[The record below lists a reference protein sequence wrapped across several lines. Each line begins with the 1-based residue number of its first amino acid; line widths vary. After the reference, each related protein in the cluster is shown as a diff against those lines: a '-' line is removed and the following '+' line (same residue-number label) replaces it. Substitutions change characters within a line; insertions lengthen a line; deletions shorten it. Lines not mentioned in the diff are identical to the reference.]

1 MIYLW
6 DPVFNEK
13 VFYEDSLEGKDAKV
27 REIMISSWTSFA
39 SFGNPTPSSEFSK
52 FNWTTSIDFP
62 LENYL
67 DISGPEPKMKQ
78 FNDKIIKRMKF
89 WETLEP
95 FNHYFKTEK
104 SL

>member
-27 REIMISSWTSFA
+27 REIMISSWTNFA

-67 DISGPEPKMKQ
+67 DISGPEPMMKQ
-78 FNDKIIKRMKF
+78 FNDNIIRRMKF

-95 FNHYFKTEK
+95 FSTT
-104 SL
+104 